1 MNTSQIIGRAKTTA
15 QAFVA
20 QGKDEVRLPA
30 FEYEDWREIYQKPA
44 QGSSLT
50 EFRQQVRLNWYLMT
64 YLREMNVEVIPV
76 PVRADAFLAWTQSS
90 NHDLKDGHE
99 LAHAV
104 GEYVNDMLV
113 LPAACRHKDPVDGV
127 LEGQG
132 PPLATLT
139 IYGEDPEE
147 PEVMGV
153 AIHRPDGQVLASL
166 EILAADHS
174 PDQAWEQ
181 AGRFLDRWNPAK
193 VFHDRTVRRPEF
205 CGDCNSLL
213 LSVASPADI
222 QASDISKH

>member
-1 MNTSQIIGRAKTTA
+1 MTTSQIIGRAKSTA

-20 QGKDEVRLPA
+20 KGKDEVRLPV

-44 QGSSLT
+44 QGASLT
-50 EFRQQVRLNWYLMT
+50 EFRQQTRLNWYLMN

-76 PVRADAFLAWTQSS
+76 PVRAEAFLTWAKSTS
-90 NHDLKDGHE
+90 HDLADGHE

-104 GEYVNDMLV
+104 GEYVNDALV
-113 LPAACRHKDPVDGV
+113 LPAAFRHKDPVDGV
-127 LEGQG
+127 LAGQG

-166 EILAADHS
+166 EVLAADHS
-174 PDQAWEQ
+174 PDQAWQ
-181 AGRFLDRWNPAK
+181 QCGRFLDRWQPAK

-213 LSVASPADI
+213 LSVASAEDI
-222 QASDISKH
+222 RASDISKG